1 LDFSIKNILNSIL
14 EFWKKLTTAQKV
26 VLLVAP
32 LIVAIALFSL
42 IFWASRPEYV
52 ALFNRLNVT
61 EAGQITAKLQELNY
75 PYKLAEGGT
84 TILVPQKDV
93 AEVRLQLANAGL
105 PKESTFSFEN
115 LDQIR
120 LGETDADRKLRFVLG
135 LQNELEKTIK
145 TLDGVDYARVH
156 IVMPEESLF
165 LEEQK
170 QATAAVTV
178 KTTYGTALN
187 EDQVRAIAN
196 LLAYSVE
203 GLTTE
208 NVSIV
213 DTNGNVLSDF
223 LSANNTPH
231 KLTANQIQVQQ
242 AVETNIQKSVQS
254 MLDKVF
260 GSGSTVVRANAK
272 INFDQRTITSQI
284 SENGALVS
292 RQETAESSTNEVAPG
307 GVVGVDPNTYDG
319 ITGYPVAGAG
329 ATNSSSERSSITE
342 NYQPSVVQEETV
354 VSPGQ
359 IERLTISVMA
369 DADSISEQQLENIEA
384 VVATATGIDLDRGD
398 LIQVARLPFNK
409 NSILEHQAALEEL
422 ARQERFMLYVQL
434 AAGLLAALL
443 LLIIILR
450 LRSKKNKEL
459 EQLTLEQEE
468 KLVTLEEAEKLLA
481 AQMEAERQAELKLA
495 RRKVKTTEEIEREK
509 TKKEVDKYS
518 RENPDEVARLVRAWL
533 AEEQ

>member
-1 LDFSIKNILNSIL
+1 LNFSINNILNFIL
-14 EFWKKLTTAQKV
+14 EFWKKLTSAQKV
-26 VLLVAP
+26 VLIVAP
-32 LIVAIALFSL
+32 LIVAVALFSL
-42 IFWASRPEYV
+42 IFWASRPQYV
-52 ALFNRLNVT
+52 ALFNKLTVN

-75 PYKLAEGGT
+75 PYKLGDGGT

-93 AEVRLQLANAGL
+93 AEIRLQLANAGL

-120 LGETDADRKLRFVLG
+120 LGETDADRRLRFVLG

-145 TLDGVDYARVH
+145 TLDGVEYARVH

-165 LEEQK
+165 LEDQK

-178 KTTYGTALN
+178 KTTYGTTLN
-187 EDQVRAIAN
+187 DDQVRAIAN

-208 NVSIV
+208 NVTIV

-223 LSANNTPH
+223 LNSNNTPH

-242 AVETNIQKSVQS
+242 AVENNIQKSVQS

-260 GSGSTVVRANAK
+260 GSGTTVVRANAK
-272 INFDQRTITSQI
+272 INFDQKTITSQI

-292 RQETAESSTNEVAPG
+292 RQETSETSTSESTPG
-307 GVVGVDPNTYDG
+307 GVPGIDNNTYE
-319 ITGYPVAGAG
+319 TPVYPVVGSS
-329 ATNSSSERSSITE
+329 NSSSERSSITE
-342 NYQPSVVQEETV
+342 NYQPSVIQEETV

-369 DADSISEQQLENIEA
+369 DADNITEQQLENIEA
-384 VVATATGIDLDRGD
+384 IVVTATGIDLNRGD

-409 NSILEHQAALEEL
+409 SSVLEHQAALDEL
-422 ARQERFMLYVQL
+422 ARKERLMLYAQL
-434 AAGLLAALL
+434 AAGVLVALILLV
-443 LLIIILR
+443 IILR
-450 LRSKKNKEL
+450 VRAKRKREL
-459 EQLTLEQEE
+459 EQLALEQEE

-481 AQMEAERQAELKLA
+481 AQLEAERQAELKLA

-509 TKKEVDKYS
+509 TRQEVEKYT
-518 RENPDEVARLVRAWL
+518 RENPDEVARLVKAWL